1 MHPVQDERVEQ
12 VRAAGVLEQ
21 PRPQVVVLA
30 LLEARVVAERVPVEQ
45 LAVDE
50 HRRVVEGRA
59 EEGAPAHLAGLDG
72 HRLRPPHPAL
82 LVELEHGR
90 ADDADR
96 RRRAQAGELALEP
109 PRKRHVVRVE
119 PRNVA
124 PACLVEAPVQRARE
138 PGGSVVSEHAEPR
151 VRERG
156 EDFRCPVGRGVV
168 DDEHLEV
175 GKRLT
180 ESALDGRAHVRL
192 PVADGEEHRDERRGR
207 HCAVA
212 YGACRGTLRRST

>member
-12 VRAAGVLEQ
+12 VRAAGVVEE

-45 LAVDE
+45 LAVDQ

-59 EEGAPAHLAGLDG
+59 EEGAPTHLAGLHG
-72 HRLRPPHPAL
+72 HRVRPAHPARF
-82 LVELEHGR
+82 VELQDGG

-119 PRNVA
+119 PRDVA
-124 PACLVEAPVQRARE
+124 PACLVETAVQRARE
-138 PGGSVVSEHAEPR
+138 PGRRVVSEHAEPR
-151 VRERG
+151 VHEPG
-156 EDFRCPVGRGVV
+156 EDLRRRVGRRVV
-168 DDEHLEV
+168 DDEHLEI
-175 GKRLT
+175 GEGLA
-180 ESALDGRAHVRL
+180 ESALDGRAHVASR
-192 PVADGEEHRDERRGR
+192 RRGR
-207 HCAVA
+207 R
-212 YGACRGTLRRST
+212 GAP